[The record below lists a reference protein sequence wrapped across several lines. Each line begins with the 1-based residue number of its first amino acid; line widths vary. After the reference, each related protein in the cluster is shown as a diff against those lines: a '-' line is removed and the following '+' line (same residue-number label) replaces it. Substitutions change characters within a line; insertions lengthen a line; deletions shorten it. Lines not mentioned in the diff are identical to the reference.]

1 MSQADQDAKDRL
13 STRKRVITS
22 LIGIPIVVALVWFN
36 TPIPWFTLLAVGW
49 GLGGV
54 HEFYNLVKR
63 SKEISP
69 LVYFGLLW
77 SLLLIISPHI
87 GSIPHFNGISSCSL
101 FLTAGV
107 IISLLLLLWRNG
119 KEQAFS
125 AWAWTVAG
133 VLYIGWL
140 LSNLVALRMLEDG
153 RGWVFLAILS
163 TFASDSSAYFAGRAL
178 GKHKLAPY
186 ISPKKSWEGTA
197 AGIAGA
203 IACSTILAYLFGL
216 PVSWWKIVILGALL
230 SMTGQ
235 LGDLV
240 KSLFKRNMA
249 VKDSGNILPGHGG
262 FLDRM
267 DSLAFAG
274 VIVYYF
280 VLFTT

>member
-1 MSQADQDAKDRL
+1 MSQPAPDAKDKR
-13 STRKRVITS
+13 STRNRVITS
-22 LIGIPIVVALVWFN
+22 MIGIPIVAALVWFDV
-36 TPIPWFTLLAVGW
+36 PIPWFTLLVVGW
-49 GLGGV
+49 GLGGLY
-54 HEFYNLVKR
+54 EFYNLIKL
-63 SKEISP
+63 SKGVSP
-69 LVYFGLLW
+69 LVVFGMLW

-87 GSIPHFNGISSCSL
+87 DSIPHFEAISTSSFL
-101 FLTAGV
+101 LTAGV
-107 IISLLLLLWRNG
+107 IVSLLILLWRAG

-133 VLYIGWL
+133 VLYIGWM
-140 LSNLVALRMLEDG
+140 LSNFVALRNLEDG
-153 RGWVFLAILS
+153 RGWVFLAILC

-186 ISPKKSWEGTA
+186 ISPKKSWEGS
-197 AGIAGA
+197 IAGVA
-203 IACSTILAYLFGL
+203 GAVISSTVLVYLFNL
-216 PVSWWKIVILGALL
+216 PVSYWEVIILGFLVSAV
-230 SMTGQ
+230 GQ

-274 VIVYYF
+274 VVVYYF
-280 VLFTT
+280 VIFRG